1 VPTPSSAGSS
11 RPSRSPPTRNEIKL
25 PGGEWKSGD
34 DPGCNGKP
42 AKIVLAK
49 WARESSEEPTIIE
62 DDFGDV
68 RFLNDDELYTVA
80 YVAEDFDLTSIPKPP
95 SVSELARVRGQ
106 GDVPASAT
114 TTPAVTDTTVAGG
127 DRHHRG
133 SHHGGGNVHLARAD
147 PGRSVS
153 VRAVVLVGGFGT
165 RLRPLTLTRPKQM
178 LTVGQDLMIEV
189 VLGHLGRH
197 GVTEAVLA
205 LGYKPDAFRAAF
217 PDGTCAG
224 MQLRYAVE
232 SEPLDTA
239 GAIRFAATE
248 AGFDRGDEPLVV
260 VNGDVLTTLDVRDL
274 VAFHRSRGA
283 EGTIHLIP
291 VEDPSAFGVVPTDD
305 DGRVLAF
312 IEKPPRDEAPT
323 NLINAGTYVLEP
335 SVLDRI
341 DAGRPVSIERETF
354 PGMVADGCSS
364 PTPPTTTGSTPGSRR
379 RCCRPTSTPSP
390 AAVPGP
396 ARRQWAPAA
405 RWTARSPMPSSAPV
419 PPSGSAP
426 RCAAAS

>member
-1 VPTPSSAGSS
+1 
-11 RPSRSPPTRNEIKL
+11 
-25 PGGEWKSGD
+25 
-34 DPGCNGKP
+34 
-42 AKIVLAK
+42 
-49 WARESSEEPTIIE
+49 
-62 DDFGDV
+62 
-68 RFLNDDELYTVA
+68 
-80 YVAEDFDLTSIPKPP
+80 
-95 SVSELARVRGQ
+95 
-106 GDVPASAT
+106 
-114 TTPAVTDTTVAGG
+114 
-127 DRHHRG
+127 
-133 SHHGGGNVHLARAD
+133 
-147 PGRSVS
+147 

-224 MQLRYAVE
+224 VQLRYAVE

-312 IEKPPRDEAPT
+312 IEKPPRNEAPT

-335 SVLDRI
+335 SVLGRI
-341 DAGRPVSIERETF
+341 DASRPVSIERETF
-354 PGMVADGCSS
+354 PGMVTDGVLFAYATDDYWLDAGKPAALLQANLDAVAGRGPGAGTAAVGAGC
-364 PTPPTTTGSTPGSRR
+364 TVDGTVTDAVVGAGSTVGSGATVRRSVLMPGARIG
-379 RCCRPTSTPSP
+379 
-390 AAVPGP
+390 ADAV
-396 ARRQWAPAA
+396 
-405 RWTARSPMPSSAPV
+405 V
-419 PPSGSAP
+419 EGSLLGEGVVVG
-426 RCAAAS
+426 AAAQVVDSVLGDGFVVEDGSVLDGVKLPESA